1 MPGYLAGPPSIT
13 GLHSSH
19 SATFSTGRIILIA
32 LIVIVAIVLLLAIP
46 VWWGSGFDSFS
57 RGMSKAR
64 RPTFVAGFGVLIVG
78 LATGIPIIEIF
89 GGGLMAAVV
98 LGVIAQNYLI
108 RRHPASCGRLA
119 LAAGH

>member
-1 MPGYLAGPPSIT
+1 LPGYLAGTPGVT
-13 GLHSSH
+13 GPHSVH
-19 SATFSTGRIILIA
+19 AVHVSAGLIILIA

-64 RPTFVAGFGVLIVG
+64 RPTFVAGFGVLIIG
-78 LATGIPIIEIF
+78 LATGIRIIEIF
-89 GGGLMAAVV
+89 GGALMAAVV

-108 RRHPASCGRLA
+108 GRRLIRS
-119 LAAGH
+119 

>member
-1 MPGYLAGPPSIT
+1 LPGYLAGTPGVT
-13 GLHSSH
+13 GHH
-19 SATFSTGRIILIA
+19 SAHAAAFSTGRIVLIA

-57 RGMSKAR
+57 RGMSKAA
-64 RPTFVAGFGVLIVG
+64 RPTFVAGFGVLIIG
-78 LATGIPIIEIF
+78 LATGVRIIEIF

-108 RRHPASCGRLA
+108 RIRL
-119 LAAGH
+119 LARL